1 MLSQQAQRELT
12 ATARGLTSEMER
24 IEPGTA
30 DWARAASL
38 AFSFHVSAPVSE
50 RPFWWTDE
58 ALLALSARIVR
69 ILPEDASAWAMRG
82 QILAARTFLGIG
94 KGTPWLTGARSTE
107 QLREASDCFGKAAKM
122 PPTLGSPH
130 VDSHDLEAYR
140 RECVRIADRRTAGGA
155 STSSWEQ
162 APLQPATLVP
172 GHSGELDELTY
183 EDEYVGL
190 PDLIRAMLAD
200 IPAPGKSDSVMP
212 AAYDD
217 PGLVLPTSALA
228 VDEDPEEALELATRA
243 LAVARGERGA
253 FVGPREES
261 LLERALGTGTRE
273 GAASARGLN
282 ELLNAEGHTRPS
294 T

>member
-1 MLSQQAQRELT
+1 MTLRIWDIS
-12 ATARGLTSEMER
+12 ER

-38 AFSFHVSAPVSE
+38 AFAFHASAPVSE

-58 ALLALSARIVR
+58 ALLALSARVVR
-69 ILPEDASAWAMRG
+69 IIPEDASAWAMRG
-82 QILAARTFLGIG
+82 QVLAARTFLGIG

-107 QLREASDCFGKAAKM
+107 QLREASDCFGKAATM
-122 PPTLGSPH
+122 TPVLGSPH

-183 EDEYVGL
+183 EDEYAGL

-200 IPAPGKSDSVMP
+200 IAAPGKSDSVMP

-217 PGLVLPTSALA
+217 PCLVLPTSALA
-228 VDEDPEEALELATRA
+228 VDEEPEEALELATRA

-261 LLERALGTGTRE
+261 LLERALGSE
-273 GAASARGLN
+273 YW
-282 ELLNAEGHTRPS
+282 ELGHGRTPPRHEA
-294 T
+294 